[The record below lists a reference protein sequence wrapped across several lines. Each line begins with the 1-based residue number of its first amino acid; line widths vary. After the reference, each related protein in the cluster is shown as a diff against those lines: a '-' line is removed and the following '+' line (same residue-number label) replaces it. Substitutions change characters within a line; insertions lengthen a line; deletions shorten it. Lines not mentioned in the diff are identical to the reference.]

1 MEVWR
6 NRQFASSCPATG
18 TFPSD
23 TSTHNLFPHKG
34 ANLKKCERKST
45 KNGMKGTKTF
55 LLKDYSRAIQI
66 NLLLTTAILNPFKM
80 STKHP
85 RDQAQAAQL
94 WMLQ

>member
-1 MEVWR
+1 
-6 NRQFASSCPATG
+6 
-18 TFPSD
+18 
-23 TSTHNLFPHKG
+23 
-34 ANLKKCERKST
+34 
-45 KNGMKGTKTF
+45 MKGTKTF